1 MAVSKVVLG
10 NQTVMDITDSTV
22 DAGSLL
28 AGKKAYGA
36 NGEAVTGTL
45 VVSDRIRWNEA
56 KTSVKKN
63 QLFYDLAS
71 LKLINTSGTW
81 NDNAYTI
88 HGITFTVNT
97 DGSITANN
105 TATAEGANFIIYSN
119 NNESCPYNGYILSG
133 CPNGGSGSTYD
144 LRVSDVTT
152 GSNQDYGSE
161 VTISLSDTGKW
172 NTSILIRAYQEVSN
186 LTFYPMIR
194 LASIEDNTYVPYIP
208 DNVELNEKIP
218 IKIEGKT
225 YTAENVTALVKAVMD
240 ELTASGDFSNRS
252 FLGGVVWSGQDYHQI
267 EGYAHSRYVKGILS
281 RGDAMFLFSY
291 DKNNGNVGVST
302 INPSSYYAAKSG
314 DTFTG
319 RVSFTSADN
328 TVKVNFRPENSDY
341 YSTIQHQ
348 TGGNEATVFATKNEV
363 TSYIF
368 ANGEDAIGNNGNGT
382 RWYNLVPG
390 LQIKKNKV
398 SIGKLIA
405 SGVDPTYQ
413 LDVGGSFNVD
423 GNVYK
428 NGIQVDLETHL
439 DQTATTSTT
448 DPTVYTFTDARITAN
463 SAIDVY
469 ADIFG
474 VSPSSVVASAG
485 TCTVTFPKQD
495 TAQSMT
501 CRIYIK

>member
-36 NGEAVTGTL
+36 NGEAITGSL
-45 VVSDRIRWNEA
+45 VVSDRIRWSEA

-63 QLFYDLAS
+63 
-71 LKLINTSGTW
+71 LIPNKAATQ
-81 NDNAYTI
+81 TI
-88 HGITFTVNT
+88 NGITFTKNS
-97 DGSITANN
+97 DGSITING
-105 TATAEGANFIIYSN
+105 TATAQTTIGIIPSAN
-119 NNESCPYNGYILSG
+119 GMA
-133 CPNGGSGSTYD
+133 D
-144 LRVSDVTT
+144 LAPLFAL
-152 GSNQDYGSE
+152 GE
-161 VTISLSDTGKW
+161 LTISGTGISSSKCQYNLYLHDLTVGHKNFGNYASERTVDFSDYAGNVDACNFSFIALNGSSYDNET
-172 NTSILIRAYQEVSN
+172 I
-186 LTFYPMIR
+186 YPMIR
-194 LASIEDNTYVPYIP
+194 LASIEDDTYVPYIP
-208 DNVELNEKIP
+208 DNVELK
-218 IKIEGKT
+218 
-225 YTAENVTALVKAVMD
+225 ALADTKA
-240 ELTASGDFSNRS
+240 N
-252 FLGGVVWSGQDYHQI
+252 
-267 EGYAHSRYVKGILS
+267 
-281 RGDAMFLFSY
+281 
-291 DKNNGNVGVST
+291 
-302 INPSSYYAAKSG
+302 KSG

-328 TVKVNFRPENSDY
+328 TVKVNFRPENSEY

-348 TGGNEATVFATKNEV
+348 TGGNEATVFATKNDI

-382 RWYNLVPG
+382 RWYALVPG

-398 SIGKLIA
+398 AMGKLIA

-413 LDVGGSFNVD
+413 LDVGGTLNVD

-428 NGIQVDLETHL
+428 AGTQVDLETHL

>member
-36 NGEAVTGTL
+36 NGEAVNGSL
-45 VVSDRIRWNEA
+45 VVSDRIRWSEA

-63 QLFYDLAS
+63 
-71 LKLINTSGTW
+71 LIPNKATTQ
-81 NDNAYTI
+81 TI
-88 HGITFTVNT
+88 NGITFTVNL
-97 DGSITANN
+97 DGSVLVNGTN
-105 TATAEGANFIIYSN
+105 TASDWATTFEISTTLLEAGEYYVSQSYSSEGAVIFLRLRVNNASGTSIKELGNKSQDSFTLSN
-119 NNESCPYNGYILSG
+119 DTNVYCDIQIR
-133 CPNGGSGSTYD
+133 PNGVVD
-144 LRVSDVTT
+144 NVV
-152 GSNQDYGSE
+152 
-161 VTISLSDTGKW
+161 IK
-172 NTSILIRAYQEVSN
+172 
-186 LTFYPMIR
+186 PMIR
-194 LASIEDNTYVPYIP
+194 LASVEDDTYVPYIP
-208 DNVELNEKIP
+208 DNVELDEKMP

-291 DKNNGNVGVST
+291 DKNSGTASVST

-319 RVSFTSADN
+319 RVSFKAADN
-328 TVKVNFRPENSDY
+328 NVQINFRPESANY

-348 TGGNEATVFATKNEV
+348 TGGDEATIFATKTAA

-368 ANGEDAIGNNGNGT
+368 NNGYDAITNQGNGYYWQQMT
-382 RWYNLVPG
+382 PG
-390 LQIKKNKV
+390 LQIKENKV
-398 SIGKLIA
+398 AINKLIPNGQ
-405 SGVDPTYQ
+405 SQTYN
-413 LDVGGSFNVD
+413 LDVGGTINAS
-423 GNVYK
+423 GAITQ
-428 NGIQVDLETHL
+428 NGTQVALDLHL
-439 DQTATTSTT
+439 DQSVTLSTSAET
-448 DPTVYTFTDARITAN
+448 
-463 SAIDVY
+463 
-469 ADIFG
+469 
-474 VSPSSVVASAG
+474 
-485 TCTVTFPKQD
+485 TVTFTNANIHTTSAISVWTTLFGLNATNMVTTEGQCVVTLPIYE
-495 TAQSMT
+495 TAESIT